1 MWRKFCKFLL
11 TKVMGWKIGEPIAP
25 DDKCLILGVPH
36 TSGWD
41 LVVSY
46 LYYKGCGGDSKVMI
60 KNSFFVWPL
69 SSILRA
75 LGGVP
80 INRKSPAKA
89 IIDIVD
95 AYKENDKFQLAMC
108 PEGTRKPIR
117 RWKTG
122 FHTIATKAGVPVY
135 LGYFDWGT
143 KTVGRG
149 QKFELSDDPKADLEK
164 IQAIYESMHLTGKHP
179 ENYLTH

>member
-11 TKVMGWKIGEPIAP
+11 TKVMGWKIGEPIVEEP
-25 DDKCLILGVPH
+25 KCLILGVPH

-41 LVVSY
+41 LLVSY
-46 LYYKGCGGDSKVMI
+46 LYYTGCGGNSKVMV
-60 KNSFFVWPL
+60 KSSLYVWP
-69 SSILRA
+69 IRKIMDA
-75 LGGVP
+75 IGCVP
-80 INRKSPAKA
+80 INRKNPARA
-89 IIDIVD
+89 MSDIIA
-95 AYKENDKFQLAMC
+95 AYNNNEKFHMAMC
-108 PEGTRKPIR
+108 PEGTRKPIAK
-117 RWKTG
+117 WKTG
-122 FHTIATKAGVPVY
+122 FHTIATRAGVPVY

-164 IQAIYESMHLTGKHP
+164 IQAIYESMHLVGKHP